1 MLRSIT
7 LAQAAL
13 FAALAMV
20 LLTGY
25 QLTDNWALLET
36 SPGLVL
42 LGSTAPGLVW
52 AGFFLAVHRS
62 PASART
68 AAWIALVFAVI
79 LDAAVAYIRF
89 QQSVSYWTPFGNALS
104 LSGWLLRLGWAVFLI
119 AFALNK
125 DHPRTRRVALLL
137 AIVSAPSVLS
147 TTYDAWNNWIGL
159 LVDDIPRQAFW
170 RVLITP
176 AMRTIYWL
184 SQILFLWTVW
194 GNPEAKRTTE
204 TSSTRFTP

>member
-1 MLRSIT
+1 VLRSIT
-7 LAQAAL
+7 LAQTAL

-25 QLTDNWALLET
+25 QLADNWWLLGT

-42 LGSTAPGLVW
+42 LGSTVPGLVW
-52 AGFFLAVHRS
+52 AGFFFSLYRS
-62 PASART
+62 AGSASA
-68 AAWIALVFAVI
+68 AAWFTLVFGVI
-79 LDAAVAYIRF
+79 LEAAVAYIRF
-89 QQSVSYWTPFGNALS
+89 QQSVSYWTPLGNALS
-104 LSGWLLRLGWAVFLI
+104 LSGWLLRLGWTFFLI

-137 AIVSAPSVLS
+137 AIVSAPAALNA
-147 TTYDAWNNWIGL
+147 TYVAWNNWMGL
-159 LVDDIPRQAFW
+159 LLDEIPRQAFR

-176 AMRTIYWL
+176 AIRTIYWL

-194 GNPEAKRTTE
+194 GNPEAKRSTE
-204 TSSTRFTP
+204 ASAMRFTP

>member
-1 MLRSIT
+1 VLRSIT

-25 QLTDNWALLET
+25 QLADNWALLET

-42 LGSTAPGLVW
+42 LGSTLPSLVW
-52 AGFFLAVHRS
+52 AGFFFSLYRS
-62 PASART
+62 PGSAST

-79 LDAAVAYIRF
+79 LEAVAAYIRF
-89 QQSVSYWTPFGNALS
+89 QQSVSYWTPFGNARS
-104 LSGWLLRLGWAVFLI
+104 LSGWLLRLGWAVFMI
-119 AFALNK
+119 AVALNK

-176 AMRTIYWL
+176 AIRTVYWL

-194 GNPEAKRTTE
+194 GNPEAKRSTE
-204 TSSTRFTP
+204 ASAMRFTP

>member
-1 MLRSIT
+1 VLRSIT

-25 QLTDNWALLET
+25 QLADNWALLQT

-42 LGSTAPGLVW
+42 LGSTVPGLVW
-52 AGFFLAVHRS
+52 AGFFLAVQRS
-62 PASART
+62 PALAKT
-68 AAWIALVFAVI
+68 GAWTALVFAV
-79 LDAAVAYIRF
+79 LLEAVVAYMRF

-104 LSGWLLRLGWAVFLI
+104 LSGWLLRLGWAVFMI

-125 DHPRTRRVALLL
+125 DHPRTRRIALLL
-137 AIVSAPSVLS
+137 AIVSAPSALS
-147 TTYDAWNNWIGL
+147 TTYDAWNTWIGL
-159 LVDDIPRQAFW
+159 LLDDIPRQAFQ

-176 AMRTIYWL
+176 AIRTIYWL

-194 GNPEAKRTTE
+194 GNPEAKRSAE
-204 TSSTRFTP
+204 ASAMRFTP